1 MKKNCFLNQ
10 FGEQALLQ
18 VRFNYYPFCTRP
30 NLVLG
35 LKPHADGSGYII
47 ILQDDVE
54 RLQVHHDGKWF
65 TISHALLVLMG
76 DQMDVLVNLFL

>member
-1 MKKNCFLNQ
+1 
-10 FGEQALLQ
+10 
-18 VRFNYYPFCTRP
+18 
-30 NLVLG
+30 VLG

-47 ILQDDVE
+47 IPQDDVE

-65 TISHALLVLMG
+65 TISTISHALLVLMG